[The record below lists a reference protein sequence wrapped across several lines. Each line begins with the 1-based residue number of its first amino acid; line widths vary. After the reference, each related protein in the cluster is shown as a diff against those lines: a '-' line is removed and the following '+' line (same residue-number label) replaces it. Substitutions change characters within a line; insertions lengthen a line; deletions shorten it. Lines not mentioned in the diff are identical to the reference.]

1 MNTAAAPSPST
12 VAYDQILA
20 DVAQEII
27 HQIPEG
33 SVGLAVLDHDVRTD
47 VWLNHAGQVLV
58 FSWDTTGSFT
68 QDGLSSFKLTD
79 LAIILDSFADPDS
92 GAVVKASALTA
103 DNAQLPDYFQNRLA
117 NEPTLAASI
126 KDRLGL

>member
-1 MNTAAAPSPST
+1 MNTAATPVTSP

-33 SVGLAVLDHDVRTD
+33 SVGLAVLDHDIRTD
-47 VWLNHAGQVLV
+47 VWVNHAGQVLV
-58 FSWDTTGSFT
+58 FGGDSTGSFT

-92 GAVVKASALTA
+92 GAVVKASALVA
-103 DNAQLPDYFQNRLA
+103 DNTQLPDYFQHRLA
-117 NEPTLAASI
+117 AEPTLAASI
-126 KDRLGL
+126 KERLSL